1 MSPRAAWRLE
11 ALGFTDVYDYVGGK
25 TDWLAAGLP
34 TEPVGDRP
42 PRAVDLMVRDVPT
55 CTPDERVVDV
65 IGRLE
70 ESTAPV
76 LVVVNHDNVVQG
88 RLRRHRVDPQ
98 DERTAGDAMEVGPP
112 TIRAHADVAE
122 TRERMRK
129 RHVSHLLVAT
139 PDGVLLGVLDGAD
152 PNSP

>member
-11 ALGFTDVYDYVGGK
+11 ALGFTEVYDYVGGK
-25 TDWLAAGLP
+25 TDWMAAGLP
-34 TEPVGDRP
+34 TERP
-42 PRAVDLMVRDVPT
+42 SGGAARAVEVMSRDVPT

-70 ESTAPV
+70 QSPAPV
-76 LVVVNHDNVVQG
+76 LVVVNESHVVQG
-88 RLRRHRVDPQ
+88 RLRPHRVDPE
-98 DERTAGDAMEVGPP
+98 DTRPAGEAMEVGPP
-112 TIRAHADVAE
+112 TIRADADVAE

-139 PDGVLLGVLDGAD
+139 PEGVLLGVLDGAEGD
-152 PNSP
+152 AP